1 MMTEIRKIR
10 DPIMPAKIHPVLTV
24 FIILGAIVLFLGIIT
39 IAFNLFFKSSDL
51 SISNKI
57 GVIHIEGIISDPEPV
72 LSQLVEFRDDRRIK
86 AIILRIDSPGG
97 GVGASQ
103 EIYSEVRKTNR
114 TKKVI
119 VSLGGTAASGGYYI
133 ASAGDKIV
141 ASPGTLT
148 GSIGVIMEFIQ
159 IQELFKKIGVN
170 LEVLKSGEYKDIGSP
185 YRELTEKDRGL
196 LIDLISDIQE
206 QFINAVAK
214 GRNMPVEKVREI
226 ADGRIL
232 TGAMAKDLGLVDQLG
247 NFRDAVDLAKN
258 MAGIKGEA
266 DLVLPKKKGI
276 RIWDLIFQQATKAI
290 NSAVNDN
297 LTPQI
302 EYRWSGP
309 Y

>member
-1 MMTEIRKIR
+1 MPVKTH
-10 DPIMPAKIHPVLTV
+10 PILIAL
-24 FIILGAIVLFLGIIT
+24 IILVAIALFLGIMT
-39 IAFNLFFKSSDL
+39 VAFNLLFRSPDL

-57 GVIHIEGIISDPEPV
+57 GVIHIEGTITDPEPV

-86 AIILRIDSPGG
+86 AIILRIESPGG

-103 EIYSEVRKTNR
+103 EIYTEVQRTNR

-170 LEVLKSGEYKDIGSP
+170 LEILKSGEFKDIGSP
-185 YRELTEKDRGL
+185 YRELNEKDRGL

-247 NFRDAVDLAKN
+247 NFQDAVDLAKKRV
-258 MAGIKGEA
+258 GIKGEV

-276 RIWDLIFQQATKAI
+276 RILDLILQNMTKAI
-290 NSAVNDN
+290 YGAVNDS
-297 LTPQI
+297 LTPQL
-302 EYRWSGP
+302 EYRWSGS
-309 Y
+309 

>member
-1 MMTEIRKIR
+1 
-10 DPIMPAKIHPVLTV
+10 MPVKIHPVLTALIV
-24 FIILGAIVLFLGIIT
+24 LGATVLFLGIIT
-39 IAFNLFFKSSDL
+39 IALILFFKSPDL

-57 GVIHIEGIISDPEPV
+57 GVIHIEGTISDPEPV

-86 AIILRIDSPGG
+86 AIILRINSPGG

-103 EIYSEVRKTNR
+103 EIYSEVQKTNR

-159 IQELFKKIGVN
+159 IQELFKKIGIN

-185 YRELTEKDRGL
+185 YRELTEKDKGL

-206 QFINAVAK
+206 QFIDAVAK

-258 MAGIKGEA
+258 IVGIKGEV

-276 RIWDLIFQQATKAI
+276 RMWDLIFQQATKAI

-297 LTPQI
+297 LTPQL

-309 Y
+309 

>member
-1 MMTEIRKIR
+1 
-10 DPIMPAKIHPVLTV
+10 MPVKTRHIFTAI
-24 FIILGAIVLFLGIIT
+24 IILGAAVLYLGIMAV
-39 IAFNLFFKSSDL
+39 AFNWFFKSPDL
-51 SISNKI
+51 MISNKI
-57 GVIHIEGIISDPEPV
+57 GVIHIEGTITDPEPV

-86 AIILRIDSPGG
+86 AIILRINSPGG

-103 EIYSEVRKTNR
+103 EIYTEVRKTNR

-170 LEVLKSGEYKDIGSP
+170 LEVLKSGEFKDIGSP
-185 YRELTEKDRGL
+185 YRELTDKDKGL
-196 LIDLISDIQE
+196 LVDLISDIQE
-206 QFINAVAK
+206 QFIDAVAK
-214 GRNMPVEKVREI
+214 GRDMPVEKVREI

-247 NFRDAVDLAKN
+247 NFQDAVDLAKS
-258 MAGIKGEA
+258 MAGIKGDV
-266 DLVLPKKKGI
+266 DLVLPKKRGI
-276 RIWDLIFQQATKAI
+276 RIWDLIFQNVTKAI
-290 NSAVNDN
+290 YGAVNDN
-297 LTPQI
+297 LTPHL
-302 EYRWSGP
+302 EYRWSGS
-309 Y
+309 

>member
-1 MMTEIRKIR
+1 
-10 DPIMPAKIHPVLTV
+10 MPVKIHPVLTV

-39 IAFNLFFKSSDL
+39 IAFKLFFKSPDL

-57 GVIHIEGIISDPEPV
+57 GVIHIEGTISDPEPV
-72 LSQLVEFRDDRRIK
+72 LSQLVEFRDDRKIK
-86 AIILRIDSPGG
+86 AIILRINSPGG

-103 EIYSEVRKTNR
+103 EIYSEVKKTNR

-185 YRELTEKDRGL
+185 YRELTEKDKDL

-206 QFINAVAK
+206 QFIDAVAK
-214 GRNMPVEKVREI
+214 GRNMPAEKVREI

-247 NFRDAVDLAKN
+247 NFQDAVDLAKN
-258 MAGIKGEA
+258 MAGIKGEV

-276 RIWDLIFQQATKAI
+276 RIWDLILQQATKAI

-297 LTPQI
+297 LTPQL
-302 EYRWSGP
+302 EYRWNGH

>member
-1 MMTEIRKIR
+1 MPVKTH
-10 DPIMPAKIHPVLTV
+10 PILIAL
-24 FIILGAIVLFLGIIT
+24 IILVAIALFLGIMT
-39 IAFNLFFKSSDL
+39 VAFNLFFRSPDL

-57 GVIHIEGIISDPEPV
+57 GVIHIEGTITDPEPV

-103 EIYSEVRKTNR
+103 EIYTEVQRTNR
-114 TKKVI
+114 KKKVI

-141 ASPGTLT
+141 ASPGTIT

-170 LEVLKSGEYKDIGSP
+170 LEILKSGEFKDIGSP
-185 YRELTEKDRGL
+185 YRELNEKDRGL

-206 QFINAVAK
+206 QFIDAVAK

-247 NFRDAVDLAKN
+247 NFQDAVDLAKKIG
-258 MAGIKGEA
+258 GIKGEV
-266 DLVLPKKKGI
+266 DLVLPKKKRI
-276 RIWDLIFQQATKAI
+276 RILDLIIQNMTKAI
-290 NSAVNDN
+290 YGAVNDN
-297 LTPQI
+297 LTPKL

-309 Y
+309 